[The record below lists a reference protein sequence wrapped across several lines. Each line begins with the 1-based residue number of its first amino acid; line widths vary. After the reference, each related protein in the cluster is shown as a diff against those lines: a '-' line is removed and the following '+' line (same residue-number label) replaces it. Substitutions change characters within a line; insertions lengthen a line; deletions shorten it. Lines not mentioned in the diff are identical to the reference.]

1 MTDNDKGKKS
11 ILFNATKKETH
22 HPNSGFKKLFRR
34 LKSNFKIS
42 SNKDEVSRDRLAD
55 ADLLVFGGPSE
66 PFTTTEFEELKS
78 YLHNG
83 GRALVMMSDGG
94 EKQSGTNMNYLLEEF
109 GMSVNADSVLRS
121 VYYKYVH
128 PKEVFIS
135 DGVLVPDILR
145 KKNTVT
151 LGGARKQSANRNTP
165 AIPPATGAAAG
176 SATMPKMPFVYP
188 YGASLSV
195 ERPARPLLSSG
206 PVSYPLNRPIA
217 AMWEAESALPPNN
230 HSNGNSSSH
239 PAAKGRG
246 RLVVLGSVEVFGD
259 DWLDKEENAKL
270 CDVLFSW
277 LLDET
282 ELDMTSD
289 RQDSDLQEFTP
300 VPHVEALSQSLK
312 PCLQGMEELPRDF
325 TKMFDLDM
333 FRFDVALIPQAKA
346 MYDTLGVPH
355 EPLTLIPPQFE
366 CPLPKLAPATF
377 PPAMREPPPP
387 ALDQFDLDEHF
398 AKEVRYKH
406 TLRTAHVV
414 CGHFSNSFQLVPTL
428 SNSHPLCNHVV
439 LFCLLIV
446 PHLSFLSHYLSH
458 YLSCWC

>member
-66 PFTTTEFEELKS
+66 PFTTAEFEELKS

-83 GRALVMMSDGG
+83 GRALVMMGDGG

-151 LGGARKQSANRNTP
+151 LGGARKQSANRNPP
-165 AIPPATGAAAG
+165 AIPSATGTAAG
-176 SATMPKMPFVYP
+176 ASASASAMPKMPFVYP

-195 ERPARPLLSSG
+195 DRPARPLLSSG

-217 AMWEAESALPPNN
+217 AMWEAESAVPTTAHPS
-230 HSNGNSSSH
+230 HGSSSNH
-239 PAAKGRG
+239 GHGPSTGKGRG

-312 PCLQGMEELPRDF
+312 QCLQGMDELPRDF
-325 TKMFDLDM
+325 TKMFDLEM

-346 MYDTLGVPH
+346 MYETLGVPH

-398 AKEVRYKH
+398 AKEVR
-406 TLRTAHVV
+406 TTGADTDAHRRQYR
-414 CGHFSNSFQLVPTL
+414 CTSSSSSPDL
-428 SNSHPLCNHVV
+428 
-439 LFCLLIV
+439 
-446 PHLSFLSHYLSH
+446 Y
-458 YLSCWC
+458 